1 MFGSLGAR
9 CSLNAALEKQECVVF
24 TYRSLGARR
33 SLTEVF
39 ADAAYRRWQALR
51 VAAPLGNTGNWPYW
65 EAVPSV

>member
-1 MFGSLGAR
+1 MAHWAEV
-9 CSLNAALEKQECVVF
+9 SLNAALEKQECVVF

-51 VAAPLGNTGNWPYW
+51 VAAPLGNTGNCPYR